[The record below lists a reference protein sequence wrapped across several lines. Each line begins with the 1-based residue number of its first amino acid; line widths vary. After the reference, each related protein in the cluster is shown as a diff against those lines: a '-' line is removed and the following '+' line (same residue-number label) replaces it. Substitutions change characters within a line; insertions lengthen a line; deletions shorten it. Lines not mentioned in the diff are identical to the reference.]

1 MGVCRIM
8 FIPLDFKVKYVNLCL
23 TQISRLFNL
32 KTKHYHLSFNSYF
45 MLMVIAGYIY
55 FFFFFSLKHLQV
67 YIKSL

>member
-1 MGVCRIM
+1 MGAYGIM

-32 KTKHYHLSFNSYF
+32 KTKHYYLSFNSYF

-55 FFFFFSLKHLQV
+55 FFFFSLKHLQV